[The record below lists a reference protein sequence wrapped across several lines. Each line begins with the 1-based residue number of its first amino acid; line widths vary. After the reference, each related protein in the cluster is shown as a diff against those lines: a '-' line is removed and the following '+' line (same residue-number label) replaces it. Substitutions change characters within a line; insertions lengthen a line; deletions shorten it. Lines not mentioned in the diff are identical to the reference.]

1 MQLNFTFAFAFESIS
16 CCNSFMPMYVVSMPE
31 KEIHTTLKML
41 RLPAVYC
48 QTVTY
53 IETESDT
60 GWLPDLLII
69 PCKKMEARFEPLG
82 LLKHV
87 EDSVTRTLGLSL
99 EQNTYIYL

>member
-1 MQLNFTFAFAFESIS
+1 
-16 CCNSFMPMYVVSMPE
+16 MPE

-60 GWLPDLLII
+60 GWLPDWLI
-69 PCKKMEARFEPLG
+69 MQATLEPLG
-82 LLKHV
+82 LLKLV
-87 EDSVTRTLGLSL
+87 KDAVTTEPL
-99 EQNTYIYL
+99 ELLD